1 MPSSRGS
8 SQLRS
13 PALQVDYLPCE
24 PPGKPRNT
32 GVGSLLGTLCNP
44 VIEPGSRALQD
55 DSLPADLLRKPS

>member
-13 PALQVDYLPCE
+13 LALQVDYLPRE

-32 GVGSLLGTLCNP
+32 EISSLLGTLCNP
-44 VIEPGSRALQD
+44 VIEPGSLALQD